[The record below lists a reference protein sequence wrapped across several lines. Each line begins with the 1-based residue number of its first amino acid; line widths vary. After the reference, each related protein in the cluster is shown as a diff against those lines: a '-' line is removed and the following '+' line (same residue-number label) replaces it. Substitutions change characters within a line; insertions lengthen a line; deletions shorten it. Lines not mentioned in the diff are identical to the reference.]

1 MKSLI
6 LTILETG
13 STKSK
18 KPIEDYISYLYPL
31 RNILKVDEC
40 GRITHNNN
48 AFWRFENRRNR
59 ADLIC
64 DIYNIR
70 KKGIRDNSYFHI
82 INRFTN
88 GDRYGIEVL

>member
-6 LTILETG
+6 LTVLEIRT
-13 STKSK
+13 TKSK

-31 RNILKVDEC
+31 RNILKVDEF
-40 GRITHNNN
+40 GRVTHNNN
-48 AFWRFENRRNR
+48 AFWKSENRNNR

-70 KKGIRDNSYFHI
+70 KRSIRDSSYYHI
-82 INRFTN
+82 LNRFEN